1 MNDLRE
7 IVREYRRRPN
17 ESFALATLVR
27 STGSSYRR
35 PGARM
40 LIAQDGSTSGSLSAG
55 CLEEEVSAAAVEV
68 IARGEPRLMS
78 FDTRRR
84 FGCHG
89 AIEIYVEP
97 VSRGFLDEIAQNVE
111 ARRSFAI
118 ATKFEGEEFVQQIE
132 PTIRLLVIG
141 NGPDGSALQTQAR
154 LLDWEA
160 IVMESIVDWRGE
172 FDAHTVAVITTHSY
186 GRDCAALRFLAP
198 VGLPYVGVIGP
209 RRRREELLIDVLDSG
224 AELKSNLF
232 APAGLDLGAETSPE
246 IALAIV
252 SEIQNVLAGGNGESL
267 RDSHLPIHHES
278 RRDNS
283 GRGKFEP
290 IRPTETTR

>member
-1 MNDLRE
+1 MSDLRE
-7 IVREYRRRPN
+7 IIREYQRRPN

-27 STGSSYRR
+27 SAGSSYRR

-40 LIAQDGSTSGSLSAG
+40 LIAQDGSTFGSLSAG
-55 CLEEEVSAAAVEV
+55 CLEDEVAAAAVDV
-68 IARGEPRLMS
+68 IAHGEPHLMS

-89 AIEIYVEP
+89 TIKIYVEP
-97 VSRGFLDEIAQNVE
+97 VSRTFLDEIAQKLE
-111 ARRSFAI
+111 ARRSFSI
-118 ATKFEGEEFVQQIE
+118 TTKFEDEEFVQQIE

-141 NGPDGSALQTQAR
+141 NGPDGDALRAQAR
-154 LLDWEA
+154 LLGWEVV
-160 IVMESIVDWRGE
+160 IMESIADWCGE
-172 FDAHTVAVITTHSY
+172 FEAHTVAIITTHNY
-186 GRDCAALRFLAP
+186 GRDCAALRFLLP
-198 VGLPYVGVIGP
+198 LGLPYVGVIGP

-252 SEIQNVLAGGNGESL
+252 SEIQNVFAGGSGESL
-267 RDSHLPIHHES
+267 RHSNLPIHHES

-283 GRGKFEP
+283 GSGKFEP
-290 IRPTETTR
+290 FRSAETTR